1 MNFRLRQSWMP
12 LLGLLCALGAIRP
25 VSAQT
30 ALLELADVVVFPG
43 QSGVEVEIFL
53 SCDEPV
59 SGLQVGIAVDPD
71 RIILQQ
77 LDLSAG
83 VLAAISVEFL
93 DTTTDDEEGEAT
105 LLAIIDSEAPF
116 DQSLPAPSAALLG
129 KLVLDASS
137 WLVPANAEP
146 IAFSDGVGEPPI
158 DNLVMVD
165 GVAVVL
171 DLVDGSLSVIS
182 QNVLLAQSTTG
193 TVVAGEIDHEIS
205 LHGYNIADLQGFSS
219 VMSFDPLV
227 LSCSSSSIEGTITA
241 VAGAEFVEEVI
252 NNDVGY
258 VILGVLLDILPPYAG
273 QVIPATGIEME
284 YARFYFD
291 VNPQLGSLTEVVLS
305 FEDDLGTPPIS
316 NVFVI
321 QNQSVSPLT
330 VDLTIPIASEGI
342 FLRGDADSNLRL
354 DLADAILNLIYMSNA
369 CPTCPMPVC
378 PKALDVNDDG
388 RIDIGDSIQLL
399 TFLYLDGPPPQPPY
413 PDEGVDPTP
422 DNLECNQ

>member
-171 DLVDGSLSVIS
+171 DLVDGSLSVI
-182 QNVLLAQSTTG
+182 
-193 TVVAGEIDHEIS
+193 
-205 LHGYNIADLQGFSS
+205 
-219 VMSFDPLV
+219 
-227 LSCSSSSIEGTITA
+227 
-241 VAGAEFVEEVI
+241 
-252 NNDVGY
+252 
-258 VILGVLLDILPPYAG
+258 
-273 QVIPATGIEME
+273 
-284 YARFYFD
+284 
-291 VNPQLGSLTEVVLS
+291 
-305 FEDDLGTPPIS
+305 
-316 NVFVI
+316 
-321 QNQSVSPLT
+321 
-330 VDLTIPIASEGI
+330 
-342 FLRGDADSNLRL
+342 
-354 DLADAILNLIYMSNA
+354 
-369 CPTCPMPVC
+369 
-378 PKALDVNDDG
+378 
-388 RIDIGDSIQLL
+388 
-399 TFLYLDGPPPQPPY
+399 
-413 PDEGVDPTP
+413 
-422 DNLECNQ
+422 